1 MQFRHLRY
9 FVSVVEAGSF
19 SRAAAA
25 IHVAQPALSQQVA
38 ELEERL
44 GQTLLKRSSRGV
56 RPTAAGDALYRKAS
70 AILRQLERLAELV
83 RSSSGET
90 QGTVS
95 LGIATSL
102 AGQLV
107 GPFIEACKVAHP
119 KVTLKWFDGDSAS
132 LGGRVEANSLD
143 IAVLFEGEL
152 ASPLSRRPLFRQRLY
167 FVGKDRLAEQG
178 DSVSL
183 GQIAAL
189 PLVLPSHPNQRRRTI
204 ERAFASAGLSPN
216 VVAEADTIPSELYA
230 VRAGLGSTI
239 LNMGDVS
246 SFLSDDF
253 AKPLI
258 VEPPL
263 YMTCS
268 MISSGDFPL
277 THAGE
282 AVRSALVE
290 FIGDYL
296 RSRRP
301 PGAEA
306 VEG

>member
-9 FVSVVEAGSF
+9 FVSVVDAGSF

-25 IHVAQPALSQQVA
+25 IHVAQPALSQQIA

-56 RPTAAGDALYRKAS
+56 RPTAAGVALYRKAS
-70 AILRQLERLAELV
+70 AILRQLERLPELV
-83 RSSSGET
+83 RSSSGEA
-90 QGTVS
+90 QGTVN

-102 AGQLV
+102 AGHLV
-107 GPFIEACKVAHP
+107 GPFIEACRVAHP

-132 LGGRVEANSLD
+132 LGARVQANSLD
-143 IAVLFEGEL
+143 MAVLFEGEL
-152 ASPLSRRPLFRQRLY
+152 ASPLLRRPLFRQRLY
-167 FVGKDRLAEQG
+167 FIGKDRSTDQG
-178 DSVSL
+178 DAVSL
-183 GQIAAL
+183 AQIAAL
-189 PLVLPSHPNQRRRTI
+189 PLVLPGHPNQRRRTI

-216 VVAEADTIPSELYA
+216 IVAEADTIPSELYA
-230 VRAGLGSTI
+230 VRSGLGSTI

-246 SFLSDDF
+246 GFVSGDF
-253 AKPLI
+253 AKPRI

-282 AVRSALVE
+282 AVRGTLVA
-290 FIGDYL
+290 FIADYL

-301 PGAEA
+301 PGAE
-306 VEG
+306 VIEG

>member
-70 AILRQLERLAELV
+70 AILRQLERLPELV

-167 FVGKDRLAEQG
+167 FVGKDRIVEQG
-178 DSVSL
+178 EL
-183 GQIAAL
+183 GIARTNRGASPGPAEPSQPEAQDDRACICLRWTVAQCSGRGRHDPERAL
-189 PLVLPSHPNQRRRTI
+189 CRPRGPRQHDPQHGRRLELPQRRLRKAAHRGAAAI
-204 ERAFASAGLSPN
+204 HDVLDDFVGGLS
-216 VVAEADTIPSELYA
+216 S
-230 VRAGLGSTI
+230 
-239 LNMGDVS
+239 
-246 SFLSDDF
+246 
-253 AKPLI
+253 
-258 VEPPL
+258 
-263 YMTCS
+263 
-268 MISSGDFPL
+268 
-277 THAGE
+277 HACG
-282 AVRSALVE
+282 
-290 FIGDYL
+290 
-296 RSRRP
+296 RSREERTRR
-301 PGAEA
+301 
-306 VEG
+306 VHR

>member
-25 IHVAQPALSQQVA
+25 IHVAQPALSQQIA

-70 AILRQLERLAELV
+70 AILRQLERLPELV

-183 GQIAAL
+183 AQIAAL

-204 ERAFASAGLSPN
+204 ERAFASVGLSPN

-230 VRAGLGSTI
+230 VRAGVGSTI

-246 SFLSDDF
+246 SFLSGGF
-253 AKPLI
+253 ARPVL

-268 MISSGDFPL
+268 LISSGDFPL

-282 AVRSALVE
+282 AVRGTLVA

-296 RSRRP
+296 RNVRP
-301 PGAEA
+301 AGAELL
-306 VEG
+306 EG

>member
-1 MQFRHLRY
+1 M
-9 FVSVVEAGSF
+9 
-19 SRAAAA
+19 
-25 IHVAQPALSQQVA
+25 
-38 ELEERL
+38 
-44 GQTLLKRSSRGV
+44 
-56 RPTAAGDALYRKAS
+56 
-70 AILRQLERLAELV
+70 
-83 RSSSGET
+83 
-90 QGTVS
+90 
-95 LGIATSL
+95 
-102 AGQLV
+102 
-107 GPFIEACKVAHP
+107 
-119 KVTLKWFDGDSAS
+119 
-132 LGGRVEANSLD
+132 
-143 IAVLFEGEL
+143 
-152 ASPLSRRPLFRQRLY
+152 
-167 FVGKDRLAEQG
+167 
-178 DSVSL
+178 
-183 GQIAAL
+183 
-189 PLVLPSHPNQRRRTI
+189 
-204 ERAFASAGLSPN
+204 
-216 VVAEADTIPSELYA
+216 AEADTIPSELYA

-296 RSRRP
+296 RNKQP

>member
-25 IHVAQPALSQQVA
+25 IHVAQPALSQQIA

-56 RPTAAGDALYRKAS
+56 RPTAAGEALYRKAS
-70 AILRQLERLAELV
+70 LILRQLQRLPDLV

-95 LGIATSL
+95 LGIVTSL
-102 AGQLV
+102 AVRLV
-107 GPFIEACKVAHP
+107 GPFIEACKVAYP
-119 KVTLKWFDGDSAS
+119 RVTLKWFDGDSAT
-132 LGGRVEANSLD
+132 LGARVEANSLD
-143 IAVLFEGEL
+143 MAVLFEGEL
-152 ASPLSRRPLFRQRLY
+152 VSPLSRRPLFRQRLY
-167 FVGKDRLAEQG
+167 FVCKDGFPDQG
-178 DSVSL
+178 NSVL
-183 GQIAAL
+183 INQIAPL
-189 PLVLPSHPNQRRRTI
+189 PLVLPSHPSQRRRVI
-204 ERAFASAGLSPN
+204 ERAFVSEGLSPN
-216 VVAEADTIPSELYA
+216 VVAEVDTLTSELYA
-230 VRAGLGSTI
+230 VRSGLGGTI
-239 LNMGDVS
+239 LHIGDLS
-246 SFLSDDF
+246 NFLSDDF

-263 YMTCS
+263 YLTCS

-290 FIGDYL
+290 FIRGYL
-296 RSRRP
+296 RSTQP

-306 VEG
+306 IEG